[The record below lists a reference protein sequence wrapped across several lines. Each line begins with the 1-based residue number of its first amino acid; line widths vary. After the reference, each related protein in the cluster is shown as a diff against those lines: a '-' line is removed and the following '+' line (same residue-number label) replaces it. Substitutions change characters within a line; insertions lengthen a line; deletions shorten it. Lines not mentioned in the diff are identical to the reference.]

1 MKNQRGI
8 TLIALVITI
17 IVLLILAGITIT
29 LLMGENGVLNRAHIA
44 TIKTEQG
51 LILEQLRTEMY
62 EKRLDI
68 GNKQKEIDYLKDKQ
82 IVKTVMDTNSET
94 SLDVLEYSYL
104 EEITK
109 NTITGKGDLASGDIY
124 YIENGNLYYKDQDK
138 ESIKIGELFVE
149 VANSDNVQDLKWIY
163 HENEEGNMV
172 ITGIDLSDY
181 SYENRTYDVEI
192 FFNKNILTVPSKL
205 EGKTVVKLNLNGNDF
220 ILPEKASP
228 DFDWMGSIRIKNIK
242 TIICAD
248 TIEDI
253 SIEGVSFDGLQTLQ
267 LPQNLK
273 EIRNHAFYGY
283 ASLTT
288 VIIPKSVTS
297 IGEYAFSSQT
307 LNFKDG
313 KNDALEIPE
322 NKWGAGKIIINGV
335 EY

>member
-94 SLDVLEYSYL
+94 SLDVLEYNYL

-138 ESIKIGELFVE
+138 ESNKIGELFVE
-149 VANSDNVQDLKWIY
+149 VANSDNTQNFKWIY
-163 HENEEGNMV
+163 HENEEGNIV
-172 ITGIDLSDY
+172 ITGMDLGDYPYEWDSLEVYTINLDLNIDTL
-181 SYENRTYDVEI
+181 I
-192 FFNKNILTVPSKL
+192 VPSQI
-205 EGKTVVKLNLNGNDF
+205 EGKKVVKLHLNKNEF
-220 ILPEKASP
+220 ILPDEIKDNSY
-228 DFDWMGSIRIKNIK
+228 IRDLRIQGVK
-242 TIICAD
+242 TIVCAD
-248 TIEDI
+248 TINKIETYDVYFGRVATINLPRTIAEI
-253 SIEGVSFDGLQTLQ
+253 STYNCFKNAI
-267 LPQNLK
+267 
-273 EIRNHAFYGY
+273 
-283 ASLTT
+283 
-288 VIIPKSVTS
+288 
-297 IGEYAFSSQT
+297 
-307 LNFKDG
+307 LNFTDG